1 MTTGAWYAIPAI
13 AVTKPRVAARLYAGA
28 VEATPMTTLD
38 MKPSAP
44 VFSPFWSGGVSSPS
58 IATDATALG

>member
-1 MTTGAWYAIPAI
+1 MMIGAWNR
-13 AVTKPRVAARLYAGA
+13 PRWRRREPSVAARLYAGA

-44 VFSPFWSGGVSSPS
+44 AFRPLSRRYKEFGMVDRHG
-58 IATDATALG
+58 